1 MRVAVVL
8 RDVGK
13 AVLSKGVKPERLG
26 ADSAASGHVDWDSGI
41 VEGVDARMAAVGVI
55 TDGEPTCCD
64 AGDAKFVEGDW
75 LNGCCWTGDSNGDPL
90 DPLNPPGLK
99 PA

>member
-26 ADSAASGHVDWDSGI
+26 ADSAASGHVDWDGGTVDGI
-41 VEGVDARMAAVGVI
+41 DARKAGVGVI
-55 TDGEPTCCD
+55 TGGELACCD
-64 AGDAKFVEGDW
+64 AGGAKFVEGDW
-75 LNGCCWTGDSNGDPL
+75 LNDCCWTGDSNGDPL
-90 DPLNPPGLK
+90 GPSKPPK
-99 PA
+99 PMPA